1 MMDML
6 NQLMTHVGPL
16 GLAFGKIMVAVVLGG
31 AIGWER
37 EAHGQ
42 AAGFRTNILVALGA
56 CLMMQLSVEMEVMY
70 RHLTQASVVRLDPS
84 RIASYAIASMG
95 FLGAGAIIKGR
106 GTVRGLTTAAS
117 LWMVTGIG
125 LCCGAGFY
133 GPAVMVTVVSLM
145 LLSGLGHKLTR
156 TIHHDLFSVLT
167 VQCHCPVTTLKHL
180 RNVLEMHGVQIHTV
194 NLRKNVAEGLTTYR
208 LRLLSKDDIP
218 RAQIMGDLLQLEGI
232 ESLAWEEADVP

>member
-1 MMDML
+1 MD
-6 NQLMTHVGPL
+6 VL
-16 GLAFGKIMVAVVLGG
+16 GLLTPDVMNLGEQFGKIVLAVILGG

-133 GPAVMVTVVSLM
+133 SPAVMVTLVSLS
-145 LLSGLGHKLTR
+145 LLSGIGHKLTR
-156 TIHHDLFSVLT
+156 TIPHDLFSLLT
-167 VQCHCPVTTLKHL
+167 VSCHCPVTTLKHI

-194 NLRKNVAEGLTTYR
+194 NLQKNVKDGLTTYR
-208 LRLLSKDDIP
+208 LRLMSKDDIP
-218 RAQIMGDLLQLEGI
+218 RAQILGDLLQLEGL
-232 ESLAWEEADVP
+232 EAVSWEEADVP

>member
-1 MMDML
+1 MVIL
-6 NQLMTHVGPL
+6 NDIILHLPAWGDSLV
-16 GLAFGKIMVAVVLGG
+16 KIAVAGALGG

-56 CLMMQLSVEMEVMY
+56 CLMMQLSMEMEVMY
-70 RHLTQASVVRLDPS
+70 RHLSQMSVVRLDPS

-125 LCCGAGFY
+125 LCVGAGFIM
-133 GPAVMVTVVSLM
+133 PSVMVTLISLV

-156 TIHHDLFSVLT
+156 TIHQDLYSLLT
-167 VQCHCPVTTLKHL
+167 VTCHCPLTTLKHL
-180 RNVLEMHGVQIHTV
+180 RNVLEMYGVQIHTV
-194 NLRKNVAEGLTTYR
+194 NCHKDVKDGLATYR

-218 RAQIMGDLLQLEGI
+218 RAQIMGDLLHLEGL
-232 ESLAWEEADVP
+232 ESLSWEEADVP